1 MYLPKLTSGSSAL
14 TCDAPWLTSAA
25 WEIVVDWVADDIG
38 WLFELEFTT
47 DAVVVVEIS
56 FVVVVIVVGASHGG
70 VLSIINECSV
80 GVIVSKPNKSS
91 SFEGMVVDSISGDSV
106 GGNWVDGSSDA
117 AVSVAIEKNPAV
129 GITIS

>member
-1 MYLPKLTSGSSAL
+1 MYLPKLISGSSAL
-14 TCDAPWLTSAA
+14 ACDAPPLTSGA

-56 FVVVVIVVGASHGG
+56 FVVVVTVVGASHGG